1 MMTFGYPMNRL
12 NHPESYRCATSNIL
26 LHHYQHII
34 RISKRGAISPASSQ
48 LRRTTTSPPRSSSSR
63 LGGGNV
69 RRERILPTQIINL
82 IISRLSAAG
91 DEDLAD
97 SELTVAV
104 GVEPFEFGFD
114 EPESAW
120 FDLAHPHQLERYE
133 FGEVNRSLY
142 IECTSYMQRD
152 VHHTCR
158 LSLRQQQQ
166 WIRP

>member
-34 RISKRGAISPASSQ
+34 RISKRGAISPATTSQ
-48 LRRTTTSPPRSSSSR
+48 LRRPTSPTRSSSR

-69 RRERILPTQIINL
+69 RRERILPSQIINI

-97 SELTVAV
+97 SELTVTV

-114 EPESAW
+114 QPESAW
-120 FDLAHPHQLERYE
+120 FDLTHPHQLECYE

-142 IECTSYMQRD
+142 IECTSYMQ
-152 VHHTCR
+152 TMIETATATPNE
-158 LSLRQQQQ
+158 
-166 WIRP
+166 IRYVQHDKP